1 MESCAETICQ
11 TDTLNVDKSGLG
23 TDVAIAQVA
32 MLSKD
37 IFRTMRR
44 SQSTSDFIV
53 MFGLA
58 LRQYSTLTGQDLQ
71 EHPYVKVFDNC
82 DSHGDVL
89 DFFRREVQ
97 VFEHLQ
103 GGDESLIRSIAY
115 AVHDLYSFSVTLGEG
130 IGLIV
135 SNYGSTFT
143 CSKYLSVSHSHPQKL
158 SSLPL
163 GFFSMSR

>member
-1 MESCAETICQ
+1 
-11 TDTLNVDKSGLG
+11 
-23 TDVAIAQVA
+23 
-32 MLSKD
+32 
-37 IFRTMRR
+37 MRR
-44 SQSTSDFIV
+44 SQSTSNFIII
-53 MFGLA
+53 FRLA
-58 LRQYSTLTGQDLQ
+58 LAQYSRDTLTGQDLQ
-71 EHPYVKVFDNC
+71 EHPYAKVFDNC
-82 DSHGDVL
+82 DSHGDIL